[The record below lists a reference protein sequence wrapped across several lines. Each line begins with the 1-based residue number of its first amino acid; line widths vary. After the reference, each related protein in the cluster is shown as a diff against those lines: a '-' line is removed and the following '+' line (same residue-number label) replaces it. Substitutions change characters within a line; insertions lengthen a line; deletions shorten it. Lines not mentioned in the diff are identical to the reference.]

1 MQVTCN
7 NANLAYVKSSDITVN
22 VEVKGGLLANN
33 KYSVQHQDDYD
44 TVYRYGEVDV
54 SEFNSGYLHCV
65 LNKIDESAT
74 DSFIQYIG
82 VYLVFDS
89 SNNSIGGAVSGPRSG
104 TLSDYYPDPVVI
116 NLSNYSGASKIALG
130 IPNPVGAFA
139 WSVVWK
145 DHA

>member
-33 KYSVQHQDDYD
+33 KGLVQHQDNYD
-44 TVYRYGEVDV
+44 TAYRYGEVDV

-74 DSFIQYIG
+74 DSYIQYTG

-89 SNNSIGGAVSGPRSG
+89 SNNSIGGAVSSSDSG
-104 TLSDYYPDPVVI
+104 KLSDFYPDPVVI
-116 NLSNYSGASKIALG
+116 NLSDYSGASKIALG
-130 IPNPVGAFA
+130 IPNPVGAFS

-145 DHA
+145 NHA